1 VKKSKPMTRSENMAR
16 VKNKNTQPEVYLRK
30 LLWHMGFRYRLNYK
44 NLPGSPDIYI
54 PKYKVA
60 IFVNGCFWH
69 MHENCKYASIPKN
82 NHDFWKSKL
91 EGNVQRD
98 KQNYIKLES
107 MGINVIVVW
116 GCEIK
121 QMMKDKMIEKEKT
134 DYLANHIFST
144 PKYQ

>member
-1 VKKSKPMTRSENMAR
+1 MAR
-16 VKNKNTQPEVYLRK
+16 VKNKNTKPEVYLRK
-30 LLWHMGFRYRLNYK
+30 LLWHRGFRYRLNYK
-44 NLPGSPDIYI
+44 SLPGSPDIYI

-134 DYLANHIFST
+134 DYLANSIFST

>member
-1 VKKSKPMTRSENMAR
+1 MTRSENMAR
-16 VKNKNTQPEVYLRK
+16 VKSKNTKPEVYLRK
-30 LLWHMGFRYRLNYK
+30 LLWHRGFRYRLNYK
-44 NLPGSPDIYI
+44 GLPGSPDIYI

-82 NHDFWKSKL
+82 NHDFWKNKL

-134 DYLANHIFST
+134 DYLANSIFST
-144 PKYQ
+144 PKSK